1 MVEVWALFP
10 AFALGFAVACFI
22 FMFFTCKHD
31 YETRI
36 HKVEKLYD
44 DGMIKNT
51 YWIYTQTCKH
61 CGKIKTKTVGLKD

>member
-1 MVEVWALFP
+1 MIEAWALLP
-10 AFALGFAVACFI
+10 VFALGFVVAFLI
-22 FMFFTCKHD
+22 FMFFTCKHE

-36 HKVEKLYD
+36 HKVEKLYA
-44 DGMIKNT
+44 DGMLKKT

>member
-1 MVEVWALFP
+1 MIEVWALFP
-10 AFALGFAVACFI
+10 AFALGFVVACFI

-36 HKVEKLYD
+36 HKVDCHYS
-44 DGMIKNT
+44 DGTPKCSK
-51 YWIYTQTCKH
+51 WIYTQTCKY

>member
-1 MVEVWALFP
+1 MIEVWALFP
-10 AFALGFAVACFI
+10 AFALGACFI

-36 HKVEKLYD
+36 HKVDCHYS
-44 DGMIKNT
+44 DGTPKCSK
-51 YWIYTQTCKH
+51 WIYTQTCKY